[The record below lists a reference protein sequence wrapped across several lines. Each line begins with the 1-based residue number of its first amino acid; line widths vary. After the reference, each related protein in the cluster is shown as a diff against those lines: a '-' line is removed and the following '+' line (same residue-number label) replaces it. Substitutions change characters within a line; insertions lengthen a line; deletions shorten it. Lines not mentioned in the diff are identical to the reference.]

1 MKDKTRKIIAWI
13 GLICMIGFII
23 AMMMTLIDSS
33 LFDDRIGYVAL
44 ALFILAIVPF
54 ALIYFEN
61 RAKRQLAEEAEA
73 EKARHAENKR
83 KREENARKQALKDN
97 DGDLSSQTSAE
108 CGTDNG
114 EKTED
119 GGDSAAGTNG
129 E

>member
-1 MKDKTRKIIAWI
+1 
-13 GLICMIGFII
+13 MIGFII

-54 ALIYFEN
+54 ALIYFDN

-73 EKARHAENKR
+73 EKARRAENKR

-114 EKTED
+114 EKTGD
-119 GGDSAAGTNG
+119 GGDSTAGANG